1 MAERRIDDMPLRDV
15 FTEADRLA
23 REIVDHFEDGF
34 LPKSTGLQELLEVNA
49 QGIGSDD
56 VHDVTVRNH
65 VAQLLE
71 RARFADD
78 LYTRFDECVE
88 TIGDKV
94 SRVTMGE

>member
-1 MAERRIDDMPLRDV
+1 MHGAGLCECSADPPVRILT
-15 FTEADRLA
+15 FLA
-23 REIVDHFEDGF
+23 V
-34 LPKSTGLQELLEVNA
+34 LEVNA
-49 QGIGSDD
+49 QEIGPDD

-94 SRVTMGE
+94 SRITMGE

>member
-1 MAERRIDDMPLRDV
+1 
-15 FTEADRLA
+15 
-23 REIVDHFEDGF
+23 
-34 LPKSTGLQELLEVNA
+34 
-49 QGIGSDD
+49 
-56 VHDVTVRNH
+56 VTVRNH

-94 SRVTMGE
+94 SRITMGE